1 MQYVLAIVC
10 IGAAMM
16 TLEAW
21 RPARRLPRVR
31 RFWPRALLLN
41 GLQAGVVVLAG
52 FTWGDWLRGAS
63 LVELSGWPLPAAVL
77 AGYLVSSF
85 IYYFWHRARH
95 EVPVLW
101 RCFHQLHHSPSR
113 IQLAM
118 SFFKHPSEFVA
129 NSLLSTLIAY
139 PLLGLSPSQA
149 GLLTGVTA
157 IAEFF
162 YHWNV
167 RTPRWVGWFIQR
179 PEMHRIHHQRDRHGC
194 NFADL
199 PVIDMLFGTYRN
211 PAREEVECGFGALP
225 EQRFKAMLIG
235 RDVNERATQ
244 EKSWQRRNAA

>member
-1 MQYVLAIVC
+1 MQYVAAIVVV
-10 IGAAMM
+10 GLAMM
-16 TLEAW
+16 AFEAW
-21 RPARRLPRVR
+21 RPARQLRRVR
-31 RFWPRALLLN
+31 RFWPRVVLLN

-52 FTWGDWLRGAS
+52 FTWDRWLNGTS
-63 LVELSGWPLPAAVL
+63 LINLSGWAVIPAVL
-77 AGYLVSSF
+77 VGYVTSSF

-95 EVPVLW
+95 EVPLLW
-101 RCFHQLHHSPSR
+101 RGFHQLHHSPSR

-139 PLLGLSPSQA
+139 PLLGLNPSQA
-149 GLLTGVTA
+149 GLLTAVTA

-167 RTPRWVGWFIQR
+167 RTPRWVGLFIQR
-179 PEMHRIHHQRDRHGC
+179 PEMHRIHHQRNRHTC

-211 PAREEVECGFGALP
+211 PATEEVECGFNTLQ
-225 EQRFKAMLIG
+225 EQRFKAMLLA
-235 RDVNERATQ
+235 RDVHKRHNREA
-244 EKSWQRRNAA
+244 EWQRRNAA